1 VFDLLA
7 MASGGEVAAPR
18 LVEALGAAVGVPEV
32 TRLFLA
38 CQGGVARLFEFF
50 DRWGWRVP
58 CQQVHAAERFGD
70 VQGLTVFEHE
80 LLDSFYAIGGAV
92 GVDVASFA
100 GFFDASRCLFE
111 ASYEEG
117 RCEGRAQ
124 ACDDDEGLEEMHL
137 GWWWGSSAKE
147 LESWRV
153 GVGEQER
160 NRGIEDG
167 EVFLYEF
174 SCLSLLEMPHRQL
187 LN

>member
-1 VFDLLA
+1 
-7 MASGGEVAAPR
+7 
-18 LVEALGAAVGVPEV
+18 
-32 TRLFLA
+32 
-38 CQGGVARLFEFF
+38 
-50 DRWGWRVP
+50 
-58 CQQVHAAERFGD
+58 VHAAERFGD

-137 GWWWGSSAKE
+137 G
-147 LESWRV
+147 R
-153 GVGEQER
+153 
-160 NRGIEDG
+160 
-167 EVFLYEF
+167 
-174 SCLSLLEMPHRQL
+174 
-187 LN
+187 